1 MKRFLDIFKGENK
14 KDGSAKA
21 AKDRLQI
28 LISND
33 ISEKTLNSVMVRQM
47 QSDILNVV
55 RKYINITDDDIDIEV
70 AIENGKEILG
80 LNITFPEDK
89 K

>member
-1 MKRFLDIFKGENK
+1 MKRFIDFFKSDTK
-14 KDGSAKA
+14 TISSAKA

-33 ISEKTLNSVMVRQM
+33 ISENTLNSVMVRKM
-47 QSDILNVV
+47 QTDILNVV
-55 RKYINITDDDIDIEV
+55 RKYINITEDDIDIEV
-70 AIENGKEILG
+70 AVENGKEILG
-80 LNITFPEDK
+80 LNITFPDEK

>member
-1 MKRFLDIFKGENK
+1 MKRLLSLLKGDIK
-14 KDGSAKA
+14 KSGSAA
-21 AKDRLQI
+21 TAKERLQI

-33 ISEKTLNSVMVRQM
+33 ISENTLNSVMVRKM
-47 QSDILNVV
+47 QADILEVV
-55 RKYINITDDDIDIEV
+55 RKYINITDEDIDIEV

-80 LNITFPEDK
+80 LNITFPDDK

>member
-1 MKRFLDIFKGENK
+1 MKRLINLFKSETK
-14 KDGSAKA
+14 KNGSAA
-21 AKDRLQI
+21 TAKERLQI

-33 ISEKTLNSVMVRQM
+33 ISENTLNSVLVRKM
-47 QSDILNVV
+47 QTDILEVV
-55 RKYINITDDDIDIEV
+55 RKYINISDDDIDIEV

-80 LNITFPEDK
+80 LNITFPDDK